1 MLRVITFT
9 CALFFSIFPANG
21 QRSNTLVEAPINW
34 LTFEQALN
42 KAAGNGRPVLVDV
55 YAVWCSWCAKSQT
68 EVYTEEAIQAY
79 LEENFE
85 IARLDIEKN
94 DDAVS
99 FKEYTLT
106 SAELAAGLGAEAT
119 PTTVFLD
126 SDGGYITRL
135 PGYVDAEEFMHI
147 LRFIGSEAYR
157 IESFKDYRERQD

>member
-1 MLRVITFT
+1 MLRIT
-9 CALFFSIFPANG
+9 LFVCCLFISILPATA
-21 QRSNTLVEAPINW
+21 QRSKTLVEAPINW

-42 KAAGNGRPVLVDV
+42 KASGNGRPVLVDV

-68 EVYTEEAIQAY
+68 EVYTVETIQDY
-79 LEENFE
+79 LAANFE
-85 IARLDIEKN
+85 ISRLDIEKS

-99 FKEYTLT
+99 FKGFTLT

-157 IESFKDYRERQD
+157 IESFKDFRARQ

>member
-1 MLRVITFT
+1 MLRIT
-9 CALFFSIFPANG
+9 LFVCCLFISILPVSA
-21 QRSNTLVEAPINW
+21 QRSKTLVEAPINW

-42 KAAGNGRPVLVDV
+42 KASGNGRPVLVDV

-68 EVYTEEAIQAY
+68 EVYTVETIQDY
-79 LEENFE
+79 LAANFE
-85 IARLDIEKN
+85 ISRLDIEKS

-99 FKEYTLT
+99 FKGFTLT

-157 IESFKDYRERQD
+157 IESSKDFRARQ